1 MRDVVIIGAGGA
13 GREACWAFQESGKW
27 NVLGFIDDNPQL
39 QRAQFCDVPVL
50 GGFSWLERERGKR
63 FAVLCAI
70 GNPTVRRRLVGR
82 AVALGLAFCSI
93 VHPSVNISPWVEIGP
108 GSIICAGS
116 TVTTH
121 VRFGAHVTVNVGCTV
136 SHDAVIGD
144 YCNINPGCRI
154 AGAVNLGA
162 GVDLGIGTMVIQNR
176 RIGEWSTI
184 GAGAVVT
191 KDVPSYVTAVGVP
204 CRVIKVREPQMVE
217 ATA

>member
-13 GREACWAFQESGKW
+13 GREACSAFQESGKW
-27 NVLGFIDDNPQL
+27 NVLGFADDNPQL
-39 QRAQFCDVPVL
+39 QRAHFCDVPVL
-50 GGFSWLERERGKR
+50 GGFSWLERERSKR

-70 GNPTVRRRLVGR
+70 GNPRVRQRLVER
-82 AVALGLAFCSI
+82 AIALGLDFCSI
-93 VHPSVNISPWVEIGP
+93 VHPSVNISRWVEIGP

-154 AGAVNLGA
+154 AGAVNIGA
-162 GVDLGIGTMVIQNR
+162 GVDLGMGAMVIQNR

-191 KDVPSYVTAVGVP
+191 KDVPSHVTAVGVP
-204 CRVIKVREPQMVE
+204 CRVIKAREPQMIE